1 MSIMLPINKL
11 LNRLWQHMTTRRH
24 TQFWLL
30 LILMI
35 AASFAEIISI
45 GAVLPFLGALTAP
58 GRIFEHPVAQ
68 PFIHAL
74 GVASANQLLFP
85 LTLAFGFAAVMAGGM
100 RALLLWTSLRFSF
113 AVGAD
118 ISNTIY
124 RRTLY
129 QPYAIH
135 VTRNSSEVVNGIA
148 TKVGEVIFYILM
160 PTLNLISASVIL
172 IVVLAGLLYIFP
184 GIALIA
190 FGCFALVYAFI
201 VGVTRNRLKVDS
213 QHIAHESTNVIKF
226 LHEGLGGIRDVL
238 INGSQEVFCAI
249 YRNADEILRRAQGN
263 NQFASQAPRYLM
275 EAMAMLLIATL
286 AYVLSQQPDGIAT
299 AIPMLAA
306 MALGMQRV
314 LPASQQAY
322 AAWSTIQ
329 GAQASL
335 QDALTLLDQPLPD
348 YAGQPDANPLPFRN
362 QISLKN
368 IAFRYSEQAPWIL
381 KDIDIVIKKGSR
393 VGFIGTTGSGKSTL
407 LDIIMGL
414 LQPTEGFFKVDDL
427 QISADNNRNWQA
439 HIAHV
444 PQAIFLADSNIE
456 QNIAFGVQED
466 QIDHERVR
474 HAARKAQISEI
485 IDTWPNQYQTLVG
498 ERGVQLS
505 GGQRQRIGIARALYK
520 HADVLIFD
528 EATSALDNE
537 TEEAVMQAIEG
548 LSEEITIL
556 IIAHRLTTIKN
567 CTQVFELD
575 KGLLI
580 NQKNE

>member
-1 MSIMLPINKL
+1 MLPINKL